1 MRRGFGLVLIVIGV
15 LVTLLGVALAIQMVG
30 HADWWQ
36 VLVLVALVLTIGS
49 LLLRTGR
56 RMRA

>member
-1 MRRGFGLVLIVIGV
+1 MRRASGWALIVIGV
-15 LVTLLGVALAIQMVG
+15 LVALLGVALAIQMVG

-36 VLVLVALVLTIGS
+36 VAALGVLALTIGF

-56 RMRA
+56 RVRA